1 MGPQPPQYFSP
12 VHTENSVRINQHTCG
27 TLIADLVDA
36 LSLLASSSQSQDWKS
51 LPGPVVEC
59 IKVLGVRVAKE
70 SGFDQQ
76 KFCSARSRR
85 SGISTREGK
94 RRGNRLAPAK
104 RRVADIGGVI
114 PRPVES
120 LPRAPV
126 PVVPLPWTPGRL
138 CPRPNAYVTT
148 DSRQN
153 SCAAFAAT
161 ISHSTRSRG

>member
-1 MGPQPPQYFSP
+1 MHFPCWPA
-12 VHTENSVRINQHTCG
+12 H
-27 TLIADLVDA
+27 
-36 LSLLASSSQSQDWKS
+36 LSLKTGSLCLVQSSSASKCWEFVS
-51 LPGPVVEC
+51 
-59 IKVLGVRVAKE
+59 RKE

-76 KFCSARSRR
+76 KVCSARSRR
-85 SGISTREGK
+85 SGISTQGGK

-161 ISHSTRSRG
+161 ICHSTRSRGLGTRVG

>member
-1 MGPQPPQYFSP
+1 MHFPCWPA
-12 VHTENSVRINQHTCG
+12 H
-27 TLIADLVDA
+27 
-36 LSLLASSSQSQDWKS
+36 LSLKTGSLCLFQSSSASK
-51 LPGPVVEC
+51 
-59 IKVLGVRVAKE
+59 GVRVAKE

-76 KFCSARSRR
+76 KVCSARSRR
-85 SGISTREGK
+85 SGISTQEGK
-94 RRGNRLAPAK
+94 RRGNRLAPTK

-120 LPRAPV
+120 LPRAAPV
-126 PVVPLPWTPGRL
+126 PVVPLPWAPGRI

-161 ISHSTRSRG
+161 ISHSTRSRGLGTRVGWSPPVVPQMDFARGIAVP